1 MTIQENIPLAE
12 HTTFKIG
19 GPARFFC
26 RVSDEDE
33 LIKAVRFATEKKI
46 DFFVLG
52 GGSNLLISDNGFG
65 GLVIKNEIKGIKYVD
80 DRVIASAGEMWDDL
94 VAWSVEKGLYGLENL
109 SAIPG
114 TVGASPVQNIGAYGV
129 EVSNTIESVR
139 VFDAVRA
146 EFIDLSNVDCTFGY
160 RDSIFKHQK
169 NRYIVTRVVF
179 KLNKAGGINT
189 SYKELA
195 DYFKTKKPGSI
206 PSLAEVRQAVI
217 DIRWGKLPDWKL
229 WGTAGSFFKNPIV
242 SIQQCI
248 ELRQKYPDLPSFPDK
263 DGTVK
268 IPLGW
273 ILDKVCNLKGL
284 CMGNACVYE
293 NQALV
298 VVTKPGS
305 SADEVVRLTNE
316 IRKVVREKTS
326 LEIEAEVEWVN

>member
-298 VVTKPGS
+298 VVTKRGS